1 MFFTGWLSLIL
12 SVYTAFTLT
21 EGNVLWNFSGNS
33 FGKLTSRRV
42 KRQLVKTLVSSLL
55 KHAAF
60 PPSHWPVWQPD
71 SRTKT
76 KEWAKMCLLLKYHLL
91 TTFNAKKRTVD
102 QPDVWS
108 GDVNRHSEGGQGR
121 RGHKNKTLLCWTLL
135 WKTTVKRLFGI
146 VFVLQKNKIWMRC
159 CNTYSNIISNEENE
173 FDFAVWSDFETN
185 LVKMAQSNFLTA
197 AAMLLP
203 KSTVCD
209 SCWVKW
215 NTWRVIK

>member
-121 RGHKNKTLLCWTLL
+121 RGHKNKTLL

-173 FDFAVWSDFETN
+173 FDFTVRSDFETN
-185 LVKMAQSNFLTA
+185 LVKMAQSNVLTA

-203 KSTVCD
+203 KSTACD